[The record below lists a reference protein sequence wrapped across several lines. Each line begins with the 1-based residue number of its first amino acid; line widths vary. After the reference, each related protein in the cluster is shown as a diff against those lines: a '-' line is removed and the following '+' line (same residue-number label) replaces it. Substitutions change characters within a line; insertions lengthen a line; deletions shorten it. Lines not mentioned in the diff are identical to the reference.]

1 MKKIR
6 REKDE
11 RKRKKE
17 EGRKERKEGREGK
30 GAEGRGAAA
39 QPARKDRAGALPR
52 ALPLVQLHPCVPPA
66 LRTLCGPV

>member
-1 MKKIR
+1 MRKIR

-17 EGRKERKEGREGK
+17 EGRKERKEGREG
-30 GAEGRGAAA
+30 RGAAA

-52 ALPLVQLHPCVPPA
+52 ALVQLHPCVPPA
-66 LRTLCGPV
+66 LRPLCGRI